1 MFHWHLGPPCRFILR
16 RIAKFYHQ
24 KWYYAADSSGQNI
37 HPNILR
43 HTHLFTFMYRSSFS
57 LDTCYLFGLSWYALF
72 VWSCFLD
79 WLILTWLASG
89 KKTNVETLLLDLD
102 GLQLAGSNFRL
113 LEAWLPI
120 NHKLWEM
127 FSPDELFVST
137 LFGFIGGVLTVLVF
151 KLLEWM
157 AEKRLETQRKKSSP
171 TKMTRGPHEK
181 VSTCLNW
188 ENEEIN

>member
-1 MFHWHLGPPCRFILR
+1 MFHWHLGPPCRSILR

-89 KKTNVETLLLDLD
+89 KRRTLKHWNWILMVC
-102 GLQLAGSNFRL
+102 N
-113 LEAWLPI
+113 WP
-120 NHKLWEM
+120 
-127 FSPDELFVST
+127 
-137 LFGFIGGVLTVLVF
+137 VLTSGYWKRDCLSTTNFERCFLRMNYLWVLYLV
-151 KLLEWM
+151 
-157 AEKRLETQRKKSSP
+157 SP
-171 TKMTRGPHEK
+171 AAF
-181 VSTCLNW
+181 
-188 ENEEIN
+188 